1 MKETARTYSELDT
14 ITIPDDVLAASLGI
28 KSGATGTVV
37 DVSPS
42 GILAVEVSD
51 EMGATLE
58 ILDVKTEPEPH
69 VIGRWFVGKPSP
81 TS

>member
-14 ITIPDDVLAASLGI
+14 ITIPEDVLDAGI

-51 EMGATLE
+51 DMGATLE
-58 ILDVKTEPEPH
+58 ILDVETEPEPH
-69 VIGRWFVGKPSP
+69 VIGRWFVGEGSP

>member
-14 ITIPDDVLAASLGI
+14 ITIPDDVPEAGI
-28 KSGATGTVV
+28 ESGAVGTVV

-51 EMGATLE
+51 ERGATLE
-58 ILDVKTEPEPH
+58 ILDVKTEPELQ
-69 VIGRWFVGKPSP
+69 VIGRWFVGANSS
-81 TS
+81 TR

>member
-14 ITIPDDVLAASLGI
+14 ITIPDDVLDVGI
-28 KSGATGTVV
+28 ESGVTGTVV

-51 EMGATLE
+51 KRGATLE

-69 VIGRWFVGKPSP
+69 VIGRWFVGAGSS

>member
-1 MKETARTYSELDT
+1 MKETVRTYSELDT
-14 ITIPDDVLAASLGI
+14 ITIPEDVLDTGI
-28 KSGATGTVV
+28 KSGDIGTVV

-51 EMGATLE
+51 QSGATLE
-58 ILDVKTEPEPH
+58 ILDVKTEPKPH
-69 VIGRWFVGKPSP
+69 VIGRWFVGEGSS

>member
-14 ITIPDDVLAASLGI
+14 IAIPEDVLDAGI

-51 EMGATLE
+51 DMGATLE

-69 VIGRWFVGKPSP
+69 VIGRWFVGEGSS

>member
-14 ITIPDDVLAASLGI
+14 TTIPDDVPEVGI
-28 KSGATGTVV
+28 RSGSIGTVV

-42 GILAVEVSD
+42 GVLAVEVSD
-51 EMGATLE
+51 ERGATLE
-58 ILDVKTEPEPH
+58 ILDVKTEPELH
-69 VIGRWFVGKPSP
+69 VVGRWFAGEGSS